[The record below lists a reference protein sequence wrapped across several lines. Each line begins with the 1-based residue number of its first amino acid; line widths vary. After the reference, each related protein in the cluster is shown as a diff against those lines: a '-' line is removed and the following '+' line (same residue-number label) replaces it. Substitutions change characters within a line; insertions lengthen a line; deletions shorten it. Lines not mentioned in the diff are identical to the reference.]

1 MKQYKDELLA
11 SCLTFILSLPHD
23 IIELDVRAYVP
34 ALQVDAFIV
43 LSKSIS
49 YTYEFQE
56 NMEISRSFHSSH
68 SRCLLIDTPGLSST
82 SAT

>member
-34 ALQVDAFIV
+34 ALQVDEQIHFFMQ
-43 LSKSIS
+43 S
-49 YTYEFQE
+49 YV
-56 NMEISRSFHSSH
+56 S
-68 SRCLLIDTPGLSST
+68 
-82 SAT
+82 